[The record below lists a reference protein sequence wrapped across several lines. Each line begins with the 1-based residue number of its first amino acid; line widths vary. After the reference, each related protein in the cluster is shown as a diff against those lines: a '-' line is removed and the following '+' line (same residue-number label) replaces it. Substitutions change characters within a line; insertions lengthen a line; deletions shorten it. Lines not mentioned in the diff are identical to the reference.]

1 MPLARARTIVRIRQC
16 MAARY
21 RQGNWCEMLKG
32 KTFKGSL
39 RQGTLEIGEGCIS
52 GVAMASICH
61 LSHIRNYCGSCGAAT
76 AAKKQLGVVRRDAV
90 KRFLD
95 SASLASL

>member
-52 GVAMASICH
+52 GVDMPVSAGQAIYAITVAAAG
-61 LSHIRNYCGSCGAAT
+61 LRQLQRNS
-76 AAKKQLGVVRRDAV
+76 LVLFVVM
-90 KRFLD
+90 L
-95 SASLASL
+95 